1 MLSLPHGHR
10 NYNLVFSL
18 WFPYTHTPK
27 FCGVDIAA
35 KLLSIDSRG
44 PRYSHIKLLW
54 CSVDCASVRTKHGKI
69 KAFELKNLPLDT

>member
-1 MLSLPHGHR
+1 MVTEIIIWP
-10 NYNLVFSL
+10 LVFGFL
-18 WFPYTHTPK
+18 THTHRVK

-44 PRYSHIKLLW
+44 PRYSQIKLLW
-54 CSVDCASVRTKHGKI
+54 CSIDCASVRTKHGKI